1 MRSLKL
7 VCCIGIAAVAA
18 GCAHPMI
25 ITPDVASIVPDA
37 TLRPIQKNVG
47 YYISPDDRNKE
58 VTSPGGGGDKVT
70 YHPYADMETGY
81 YKMLSNVFK
90 SVTVLSSPNDADAI
104 EKHHISYVL
113 KPEITTDSSSSSLLT
128 WIPTDFTVVL
138 LSKISD
144 ATGKEVTSI
153 SVTGKGHA
161 DFSEFKSQL
170 SLSGQRAA
178 LDAVVKTQDALLKD
192 AALR

>member
-1 MRSLKL
+1 MRILNFI
-7 VCCIGIAAVAA
+7 CCAGAAAVMA

-25 ITPDVASIVPDA
+25 ITPDVAAITLNA
-37 TLRPIQKNVG
+37 TQQPIQKNVG
-47 YYISPDDRNKE
+47 FYISPENRSKE
-58 VTSPGGGGDKVT
+58 VTTPGGGGDKVT

-90 SVTVLSSPNDADAI
+90 GVTILNSPNDTDAI
-104 EKHHISYVL
+104 QKHNISYVL
-113 KPEITTDSSSSSLLT
+113 VPEITTDSSSSSILT
-128 WIPTDFTVVL
+128 WIPTDFSVIL
-138 LSKISD
+138 LSRINDMS
-144 ATGKEVTSI
+144 GKEVSSV

-178 LDAVVKTQDALLKD
+178 QDAIVKTQDALLKTP
-192 AALR
+192 ALR